1 MYTAEETSEKVSEY
15 FEVIE
20 SEERRNTFKLKALKN

>member
-15 FEVIE
+15 FEVI